1 MYSRIASDSESVSEK
16 RSVFENE
23 SEIDFEINN
32 VHLLDEQSALVNLS
46 GDVSVIATGINI
58 QPSLFSDTV
67 VYEVPAALSQIP
79 FDTSTIAFSS
89 NVDGESL
96 TVPATSDSKEKG
108 KALKSEF
115 KSMYAD
121 FHTAGNSL

>member
-1 MYSRIASDSESVSEK
+1 LYSRVVSDSETVFEK
-16 RSVFENE
+16 RSVSENE
-23 SEIDFEINN
+23 SEIDFVNNN
-32 VHLLDEQSALVNLS
+32 VQLLDDQSAFLNLS
-46 GDVSVIATGINI
+46 GDVSVIATAFNI
-58 QPSLFSDTV
+58 QPSFVSDTV
-67 VYEVPAALSQIP
+67 VYEVPAALSQII
-79 FDTSTIAFSS
+79 FDTSTNAFSS

-96 TVPATSDSKEKG
+96 TVPATSDSKVKA